1 MKGRRGLTVTTLA
14 TAVASAVV
22 LFAATRDW
30 DAIMTHQVS
39 PLPPTTQYRTGTE
52 MSPWLPALG
61 AVGLAGAG
69 ALLATRGRLRTVVGG
84 LLALAGIGIIGAVIE
99 TLQHRI
105 DVGWPILTMVA
116 AVTIVAAGAVAMKSS
131 DTWPEMG
138 ARYERPEAGTTGTTR
153 KKAPQT
159 ELWDALDRGEESD
172 RRQVGFAYGEQQ
184 QGSP

>member
-1 MKGRRGLTVTTLA
+1 MNGRRGLTVTTLA

-22 LFAATRDW
+22 LFAATRNW

-39 PLPPTTQYRTGTE
+39 PLPPTTDYRTGAE

-69 ALLATRGRLRTVVGG
+69 ALLATRRRLRTVVGG
-84 LLALAGIGIIGAVIE
+84 LLALTGIGIIGAVIE

-105 DVGWPILTMVA
+105 DVGWPILTLVA
-116 AVTIVAAGAVAMKSS
+116 AAVVAVAGVLTIRYS

-138 ARYERPEAGTTGTTR
+138 ARYERPQAGRTTA

-159 ELWDALDRGEESD
+159 ELWDALDQGED
-172 RRQVGFAYGEQQ
+172 PTADK
-184 QGSP
+184 

>member
-1 MKGRRGLTVTTLA
+1 VTGRKGLTVTTLA

-30 DAIMTHQVS
+30 DAVMTHQVS
-39 PLPPTTQYRTGTE
+39 PLPPMTDYRTGTE

-69 ALLATRGRLRTVVGG
+69 ALLATRGKLRVVVGG

-105 DVGWPILTMVA
+105 DVGWPVLTLAAA
-116 AVTIVAAGAVAMKSS
+116 AVVVAAGALTIRYS

-138 ARYERPEAGTTGTTR
+138 ARYERPNSGV
-153 KKAPQT
+153 KAPQT
-159 ELWDALDRGEESD
+159 QLWDALDRGED
-172 RRQVGFAYGEQQ
+172 PTADQ
-184 QGSP
+184 

>member
-1 MKGRRGLTVTTLA
+1 MNGRRGLTVTTLA

-22 LFAATRDW
+22 LFAATRNW

-39 PLPPTTQYRTGTE
+39 PLPPMTDYRTGSE

-69 ALLATRGRLRTVVGG
+69 ALLATRRKLRTVVGG
-84 LLALAGIGIIGAVIE
+84 LLALTGIGIIGAVIE

-105 DVGWPILTMVA
+105 DVGWPILTLVA
-116 AVTIVAAGAVAMKSS
+116 AATIVAAGAVVIRSS

-138 ARYERPEAGTTGTTR
+138 ARYERPESTPKPG
-153 KKAPQT
+153 QT
-159 ELWDALDRGEESD
+159 QLWDALDRGED
-172 RRQVGFAYGEQQ
+172 PTADK
-184 QGSP
+184 

>member
-1 MKGRRGLTVTTLA
+1 MTAATTGRRGLTVTALA

-39 PLPPTTQYRTGTE
+39 PLPPTTEYRTGTD

-84 LLALAGIGIIGAVIE
+84 LLALSGLGIVGAVIE

-105 DVGWPILTMVA
+105 DAGWPAL
-116 AVTIVAAGAVAMKSS
+116 TIVAAVVVVVAGAVTVRDSG
-131 DTWPEMG
+131 TWPEMG
-138 ARYERPEAGTTGTTR
+138 ARYERPQAGTGTA
-153 KKAPQT
+153 KAPQT
-159 ELWDALDRGEESD
+159 ELWDALDRGED
-172 RRQVGFAYGEQQ
+172 PTADK
-184 QGSP
+184 

>member
-1 MKGRRGLTVTTLA
+1 MNGRRGLTVTTLA
-14 TAVASAVV
+14 TVVASAVV

-39 PLPPTTQYRTGTE
+39 PLPPMTTYRTGTE

-69 ALLATRGRLRTVVGG
+69 ALLATGGRLRTVVGG

-105 DVGWPILTMVA
+105 DAGWPVLTMAAA
-116 AVTIVAAGAVAMKSS
+116 AVVTAAGAVTIRYS

-138 ARYERPEAGTTGTTR
+138 ARYERPQAGPSAP
-153 KKAPQT
+153 KAPQT
-159 ELWDALDRGEESD
+159 ELWDALDRGED
-172 RRQVGFAYGEQQ
+172 PTADK
-184 QGSP
+184 

>member
-1 MKGRRGLTVTTLA
+1 MTEALRGRRGLTVTTLA

-30 DAIMTHQVS
+30 DAVMTHQVS
-39 PLPPTTQYRTGTE
+39 PLPPMTDYRTGTE
-52 MSPWLPALG
+52 LSPWLPALG

-84 LLALAGIGIIGAVIE
+84 LLALTGIGIIGAVVE

-105 DVGWPILTMVA
+105 DVGWPVL
-116 AVTIVAAGAVAMKSS
+116 TIVAAAVVTAAGALTIRYS

-138 ARYERPEAGTTGTTR
+138 ARYERPVKGAR
-153 KKAPQT
+153 APQT
-159 ELWDALDRGEESD
+159 ELWDALDRGED
-172 RRQVGFAYGEQQ
+172 PTADK
-184 QGSP
+184 